1 MSPII
6 STLAVNSFK
15 STGEDLIGP
24 KWLDILMIAGG
35 GGAGLANVGGGGGI
49 VSISNA
55 LGTSDN
61 YNLLNAS
68 YDFGKSW
75 AVTVGAAGSS
85 GQNGGN
91 SFVNGWTVAGAAENP
106 VKNMTALGGG
116 HSASSSGGTGG
127 SGGSGG
133 GGGGNS
139 SGANSFG
146 SAIGTAYGG
155 LTKQG
160 TDGGNG
166 HLLWYGPVFAGGG
179 GGFNTAGGNGYDPNI
194 GTAGLGS
201 QANNASTSPYI
212 WLGISDNSGYTG
224 EFSHGGGSNHSRTLN
239 KPGDEAQN
247 GVVAIR
253 FPSSTP
259 NPTVT
264 NAYAYSDT
272 TNNLKIYVWTSSGTF
287 TWG

>member
-15 STGEDLIGP
+15 STGDVLVGP
-24 KWLDILMIAGG
+24 AWLDILMIAGG
-35 GGAGLANVGGGGGI
+35 GGGGVTSNGGGGGI

-68 YDFGKSW
+68 YDFGQSW
-75 AVTVGAAGSS
+75 AVTVGAAGIYNAS
-85 GQNGGN
+85 GGN
-91 SFVNGWTVAGAAENP
+91 SFVNGWTAAGAAENP

-116 HSASSSGGTGG
+116 HSAVSTAGYGGN
-127 SGGSGG
+127 GGSGG
-133 GGGGNS
+133 GGGGAGG
-139 SGANSFG
+139 SGG
-146 SAIGTAYGG
+146 SPTGTAYGG

-160 TDGGNG
+160 MPGSSGYGTWWGGTNAG
-166 HLLWYGPVFAGGG
+166 AGGG
-179 GGFNTAGGNGYDPNI
+179 FDAAGGAATDGI
-194 GTAGLGS
+194 SGTAGRGS
-201 QANNASTSPYI
+201 QATDPSTSPYI
-212 WLGISDNSGYTG
+212 WLGLSDNSSYSG
-224 EFSHGGGSNHSRTLN
+224 EFSHGGGISTSRTLN
-239 KPGDEAQN
+239 LPGDAQQP

-253 FPSSTP
+253 FPNNTP

-264 NAYAYSDT
+264 NATAYSDT
-272 TNNLKIYVWTSSGTF
+272 TNNLKIYVWTTSGTF

>member
-15 STGEDLIGP
+15 STGDALIGP
-24 KWLDILMIAGG
+24 AWLDILMIAGG
-35 GGAGLANVGGGGGI
+35 GGSGIAQLGGGGGI

-68 YDFGKSW
+68 YDFGQSW
-75 AVTVGAAGSS
+75 AVTVGGSGF

-91 SFVNGWTVAGAAENP
+91 SFVNGWTAAGVAENP

-116 HSASSSGGTGG
+116 HAALATGGNGG

-133 GGGGNS
+133 GGDGQGTGGTAS
-139 SGANSFG
+139 
-146 SAIGTAYGG
+146 GTAYGG

-160 TDGGNG
+160 TSGGNG
-166 HLLWYGPVFAGGG
+166 QYLWWGGTVSGGG
-179 GGFNTAGGNGYDPNI
+179 GGFDAAGGNGADPNT
-194 GTAGLGS
+194 GTAGRGS
-201 QANNASTSPYI
+201 QANDASTSPYI
-212 WLGISDNSGYTG
+212 WLGISDNSSYTG
-224 EFSHGGGSNHSRTLN
+224 EFSHGGGSSLSRSLGQ
-239 KPGDEAQN
+239 PGDAQTD

-264 NAYAYSDT
+264 NATAYSDT